1 MQLSYQKKFVKAHP
15 WCSVLFHLLTFSI
28 YFSSHQK
35 CKTKMWDSLPRR
47 TSHATAAGTFSQ
59 KIKLISHN
67 LQLKWPPAPSHQK
80 IKTKRRAIGIPK
92 YSDTY
97 SERRLSMN
105 SKWWVFFAVII
116 HSSIYPFIYAGRCD
130 GSSQFTV
137 RFQKKKESNHE
148 IPKINMMQPKS
159 MLWNYLKRR
168 VKVQRMD
175 NKFAMKLCRL
185 KVYFTLFIFV
195 HPPSVWL

>member
-1 MQLSYQKKFVKAHP
+1 M
-15 WCSVLFHLLTFSI
+15 
-28 YFSSHQK
+28 
-35 CKTKMWDSLPRR
+35 
-47 TSHATAAGTFSQ
+47 TSR
-59 KIKLISHN
+59 
-67 LQLKWPPAPSHQK
+67 PSHQK

-105 SKWWVFFAVII
+105 SKWWVFRSYHPFV
-116 HSSIYPFIYAGRCD
+116 HLSIYLCRPLRWQFAIY
-130 GSSQFTV
+130 SSLP
-137 RFQKKKESNHE
+137 KEKKESNHE

-185 KVYFTLFIFV
+185 KVYFAFFIFV

>member
-1 MQLSYQKKFVKAHP
+1 
-15 WCSVLFHLLTFSI
+15 
-28 YFSSHQK
+28 
-35 CKTKMWDSLPRR
+35 MWDSLPRR

-67 LQLKWPPAPSHQK
+67 LQLKWPPAPSPPKKK

-105 SKWWVFFAVII
+105 SKWWVFSQL
-116 HSSIYPFIYAGRCD
+116 SSIRPFIHLFMQAAAMAVRNL
-130 GSSQFTV
+130 QFASK
-137 RFQKKKESNHE
+137 RIKKESNHE

-185 KVYFTLFIFV
+185 KVYFTFFIFV